1 MEGNTSMYY
10 KGEKMEKHHRKG
22 HKHDPE
28 REKLQEKME
37 ETVLLFGE
45 FMPDMI
51 VLDVGT
57 GFGYVCRLLA
67 DLFNEPG
74 HVYSI
79 DPSKEVIKNVN
90 QQLEE
95 RGLGNR
101 VAFKEAFAE
110 KLPFNDGFF
119 DATISALTL
128 HHVENLNAA
137 VKEIMRV
144 LSPGGKLII
153 VEWKAKASTFLHH
166 DHDFLDPPEKL
177 VEVLEKN
184 ELEILEIKEFELWYA
199 INSIKK

>member
-1 MEGNTSMYY
+1 MYY
-10 KGEKMEKHHRKG
+10 KGEKMEKHHKKG
-22 HKHDPE
+22 HKQDPE
-28 REKLQEKME
+28 REKIQEKME

-57 GFGYVCRLLA
+57 GYGYACRLLA
-67 DLFNEPG
+67 GLFNEPG

-79 DPSKEVIKNVN
+79 DPSSEVIEDAKN
-90 QQLEE
+90 QLET
-95 RGLGNR
+95 RGLGGR
-101 VAFKEAFAE
+101 VVFKEGFVE
-110 KLPFNDGFF
+110 KLPFKDDFF
-119 DATISALTL
+119 DAAISALTL
-128 HHVENLNAA
+128 HHVENLDVA
-137 VKEIMRV
+137 VEEIARV

-153 VEWKAKASTFLHH
+153 VEWKAKASTFVRHAPHH
-166 DHDFLDPPEKL
+166 FLDPPEKL

>member
-1 MEGNTSMYY
+1 MYY
-10 KGEKMEKHHRKG
+10 KGEKMENHHRKD

-57 GFGYVCRLLA
+57 GFGYACSLLA
-67 DLFNEPG
+67 ELFNEPG

-79 DPSKEVIKNVN
+79 DPSKEVIENVK

-95 RGLGNR
+95 RGLGDR
-101 VAFKEAFAE
+101 IEFKEALAE
-110 KLPFNDGFF
+110 ELPFNDGFF
-119 DATISALTL
+119 DAAISALTL
-128 HHVENLNAA
+128 HHIENLNAS
-137 VKEIMRV
+137 VKEITRV

-153 VEWKAKASTFLHH
+153 VEWKEKASTFLHH
-166 DHDFLDPPEKL
+166 DHGFLDPPEKL

>member
-1 MEGNTSMYY
+1 MYF
-10 KGEKMEKHHRKG
+10 KGEKMEKHHGKA

-28 REKLQEKME
+28 RKKLQEKIE

-57 GFGYVCRLLA
+57 GFGYVCHLLA

-79 DPSKEVIKNVN
+79 DPSPEVVEDVKH
-90 QQLEE
+90 QLEA
-95 RGLGNR
+95 RGLR
-101 VAFKEAFAE
+101 DKVAFKEAFVE

-119 DATISALTL
+119 DVAISALTL

-137 VKEIMRV
+137 IEEIARV

-153 VEWKAKASTFLHH
+153 VEWKAKASTFVRHAPRH
-166 DHDFLDPPEKL
+166 FLDPPEKL

-184 ELEILEIKEFELWYA
+184 ELEILEIKELELWYA
-199 INSIKK
+199 INSIKT

>member
-1 MEGNTSMYY
+1 MYY
-10 KGEKMEKHHRKG
+10 KGEKMENHHRKG

-37 ETVLLFGE
+37 EIVLLFGE

-67 DLFNEPG
+67 ELFNEPG

-79 DPSKEVIKNVN
+79 DPSKEVIKNVKL
-90 QQLEE
+90 QLEA

-119 DATISALTL
+119 DATISA
-128 HHVENLNAA
+128 
-137 VKEIMRV
+137 
-144 LSPGGKLII
+144 
-153 VEWKAKASTFLHH
+153 
-166 DHDFLDPPEKL
+166 
-177 VEVLEKN
+177 
-184 ELEILEIKEFELWYA
+184 
-199 INSIKK
+199 